1 MGRDPPKVGANPAAA
16 EIIGLYQR
24 HAAAWDAARRA
35 TRFAER
41 SWVERFAALVRP
53 GGAVLDL
60 GCGTGEPIGRFLAEA
75 GFAVTG
81 VDGSAPLIA
90 LASARAPNQTWIVGD
105 MRTVDLGA
113 RFDGVLAWHSFF
125 HLPHD
130 DQRAMFGV
138 FERHARAGAPL
149 MFTSGPAA
157 GEALG
162 TFEGETLYH
171 ASLAP
176 DEYRALLDRAGFEA
190 LDYVA
195 EDPASNGDTIWLAR
209 RRG

>member
-1 MGRDPPKVGANPAAA
+1 MKRGGLTPDPSSG
-16 EIIGLYQR
+16 EIIGLYER
-24 HAAAWDAARRA
+24 HADAWDRARSA

-41 SWVERFAALVRP
+41 AWLERFAALVRP

-60 GCGTGEPIGRFLAEA
+60 GCGTGEPIGRWLADT
-75 GFAVTG
+75 GFALTG

-90 LASARAPNQTWIVGD
+90 LAAARAPNQTWIVGD
-105 MRTVDLGA
+105 MRAIDVGR

-130 DQRAMFGV
+130 DQRMMFAV
-138 FERHARAGAPL
+138 FERHARAGAAL

-162 TFEGETLYH
+162 VFEGETLYH

-176 DEYRALLDRAGFEA
+176 DEYRALLDRAGFEV

-195 EDPASNGDTIWLAR
+195 EDPATNGDTIWLAR
-209 RRG
+209 RRA

>member
-1 MGRDPPKVGANPAAA
+1 MPDPSAAA
-16 EIIGLYQR
+16 IAGLYTR
-24 HAAAWDAARRA
+24 HADAWDRARRG
-35 TRFAER
+35 TGFAER
-41 SWVERFAALVRP
+41 RWMERFAALIPP

-60 GCGTGEPIGRFLAEA
+60 GCGTGEPIGRWFADA

-90 LASARAPNQTWIVGD
+90 IACARAPSQTWIIGD
-105 MRTVDLGA
+105 MRTTNLGR
-113 RFDGVLAWHSFF
+113 RFDGVLAWHSVF

-138 FERHARAGAPL
+138 FERHARAGAAL

-176 DEYRALLDRAGFEA
+176 DEYRALLDAARFEVV
-190 LDYVA
+190 DYVA
-195 EDPASNGDTIWLAR
+195 EDPVTNGDTIWLAR

>member
-1 MGRDPPKVGANPAAA
+1 MPTLGT
-16 EIIGLYQR
+16 
-24 HAAAWDAARRA
+24 AARRA
-35 TRFAER
+35 TNLAER
-41 SWVERFAALVRP
+41 PWIERFAARVAP

-60 GCGTGEPIGRFLAEA
+60 GCGTGEPVGRWFSEA

-81 VDGSAPLIA
+81 VDASAPLIA

-105 MRTVDLGA
+105 MRTVDLGR

-176 DEYRALLDRAGFEA
+176 DEYRALLDRAGFEV

-195 EDPASNGDTIWLAR
+195 EDPATNGDTIWLAR
-209 RRG
+209 RRD

>member
-1 MGRDPPKVGANPAAA
+1 MTQPTERPDPSAKG
-16 EIIGLYQR
+16 ITRLYTR
-24 HAAAWDAARRA
+24 HAGAWDRARRA
-35 TRFAER
+35 TNFAER
-41 SWVERFAALVRP
+41 PWMERFAALLPP

-60 GCGTGEPIGRFLAEA
+60 GCGTGEPIARWFVDA
-75 GFAVTG
+75 GFSVTG

-90 LASARAPNQTWIVGD
+90 LCHDRMPKQAWIVGD
-105 MRTVDLGA
+105 MRTIALA
-113 RFDGVLAWHSFF
+113 RRFDGLVAWHSFF

-138 FERHARAGAPL
+138 FERHAAPRAAL

-162 TFEGETLYH
+162 KFEGETLYH

-176 DEYRALLDRAGFEA
+176 KEYRALLEGAGFEV
-190 LDYVA
+190 LDFVP
-195 EDPASNGDTIWLAR
+195 EDAATNGDTIWLAR
-209 RRG
+209 RRA

>member
-1 MGRDPPKVGANPAAA
+1 MGEEPDPSSG
-16 EIIGLYQR
+16 EIVGLYER
-24 HAAAWDAARRA
+24 HASAWDHARRG
-35 TRFAER
+35 TRFLER
-41 SWVERFAALVRP
+41 PWMERFAALVPP

-60 GCGTGEPIGRFLAEA
+60 GCGTGEPIGRWFSEA

-81 VDGSAPLIA
+81 VDASAPLIA
-90 LASARAPNQTWIVGD
+90 LAGARIPSQTWMVGD
-105 MRTVDLGA
+105 MRTVRLGR
-113 RFDGVLAWHSFF
+113 RFDGVVAWHSFF
-125 HLPHD
+125 HLAHD

-138 FERHARAGAPL
+138 FERHSRPGAAL

-176 DEYRALLDRAGFEA
+176 DEYRALLDRAGFEV
-190 LDYVA
+190 LGHVA
-195 EDPASNGDTIWLAR
+195 EDPATNGDTIWLAR